1 MKLSNLS
8 KAKVLADDRRE
19 QEARLRS
26 VERTASDLVG
36 NDGQRGVDAVV
47 QTALVAAMTADIALT
62 IAELDRALADLGVEV
77 D

>member
-1 MKLSNLS
+1 
-8 KAKVLADDRRE
+8 
-19 QEARLRS
+19 LRS